1 MIEALLA
8 KVGATLLDALKWAW
22 VAIIALV
29 LYIFRRQSQK
39 VDGHNEKLEKVIKD
53 VDILQKTVIYR
64 SDLDAKA
71 DEIKSEVREEHQRII
86 DEQKESNK
94 VMRDELIT
102 CNQNVMAHIAG
113 LATDVREMRT
123 MMMNI
128 MERRQGPRQ

>member
-1 MIEALLA
+1 MLEAILA
-8 KVGATLLDALKWAW
+8 KVGATMLDALKWAW
-22 VAIIALV
+22 VAIMALL
-29 LYIFRRQSQK
+29 LYIFRRQNQK
-39 VDGHNEKLEKVIKD
+39 VDDHDEKLEKVIKD

-71 DEIKSEVREEHQRII
+71 DEIKAEVREEHQRII

-102 CNQNVMAHIAG
+102 CNQNVMAHIAS

-128 MERRQGPRQ
+128 MERRQGPR